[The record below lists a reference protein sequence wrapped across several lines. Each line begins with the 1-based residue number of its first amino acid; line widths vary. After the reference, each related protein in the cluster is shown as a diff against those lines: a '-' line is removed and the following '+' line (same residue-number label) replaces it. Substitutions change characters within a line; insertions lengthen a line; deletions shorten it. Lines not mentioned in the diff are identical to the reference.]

1 MQSLSTDI
9 IYEPVKNDL
18 ARVDKIL
25 KDVAQIDFPF
35 LVDLLD
41 HIIETGGKRVRP
53 AVTILASS
61 FHPHETR
68 AIEIMGAAVEL
79 LHIATLVHD
88 DTIDDSNLR
97 RGKATISS
105 LWGRNIAVLVG
116 DYIFASSA
124 RHVCDTG
131 NVKVI
136 KRFSETI
143 MELSSGELQEISEA
157 YSPNQSMKTYLER
170 IYKKTGSLFTTA
182 GESGAILS
190 GASESFCQALKLY
203 GYNIGMAFQI
213 VDDILDLDGDQ
224 LEIGKPIGND
234 LAHGII
240 TLPAILL
247 IEKYP
252 QDNPVI
258 KLMEDSQNAQYLD
271 QSVDMIRNSSIIRD
285 SYSVAESYC
294 NNALNQLKVLP
305 DSSYRKSL
313 ESLVEYVV
321 KRRN

>member
-1 MQSLSTDI
+1 MQSLTTDI
-9 IYEPVKNDL
+9 IYESIKDDL
-18 ARVDKIL
+18 IRVDKAL

-41 HIIETGGKRVRP
+41 HIIDAGGKRVRP
-53 AVTILASS
+53 AVTILASN
-61 FHPHETR
+61 FHPHETH

-97 RGKATISS
+97 RGKETISS
-105 LWGRNIAVLVG
+105 IWGRNIAVLVG

-131 NVKVI
+131 NIRVI

-143 MELSSGELQEISEA
+143 MELSRGELQEISEA
-157 YSPNQSMKTYLER
+157 YSSNQSMESYLER
-170 IYKKTGSLFTTA
+170 IYKKTGSLFMTA

-213 VDDILDLDGDQ
+213 VDDILDLNGDQ

-247 IEKYP
+247 VEKYP
-252 QDNPVI
+252 RDNPVI
-258 KLMEDSQNAQYLD
+258 KLMQDPKNTHHLD
-271 QSVDMIRNSSIIRD
+271 QSVQMIRNSSIIRD
-285 SYSVAESYC
+285 SYSIAESYC
-294 NNALNQLKVLP
+294 NHALNQLKILP
-305 DSSYRKSL
+305 DIQSRKSL
-313 ESLVEYVV
+313 EHLVEYVV

>member
-1 MQSLSTDI
+1 MQSLTTDI

-252 QDNPVI
+252 QNNPVI

-285 SYSVAESYC
+285 SYSIAESYC

>member
-1 MQSLSTDI
+1 
-9 IYEPVKNDL
+9 
-18 ARVDKIL
+18 
-25 KDVAQIDFPF
+25 
-35 LVDLLD
+35 
-41 HIIETGGKRVRP
+41 
-53 AVTILASS
+53 
-61 FHPHETR
+61 
-68 AIEIMGAAVEL
+68 
-79 LHIATLVHD
+79 
-88 DTIDDSNLR
+88 
-97 RGKATISS
+97 
-105 LWGRNIAVLVG
+105 
-116 DYIFASSA
+116 
-124 RHVCDTG
+124 
-131 NVKVI
+131 
-136 KRFSETI
+136 

-321 KRRN
+321 KRSN